1 MSRGDSPFLQEIFPL
16 ISSQSVPS
24 AESLSPGE
32 LLLPICLKCLFAA
45 HISGPKAAAPL
56 TSSGRVRLSKG
67 SGQVPRADL
76 TADTVLLGHLSGA
89 EKSRFRLKTS
99 KLLNSALQP
108 PRQEGVEQMA
118 WNDRFE
124 CMPVEELQKFQFAK
138 LKETVSWLYERIPF
152 YRRKLDESGVRADD
166 LKSVDDI
173 TKLPFTEKNDLRD
186 NYPFGLCA
194 VPMNEVVRIHC
205 SSGTTG
211 KPITGPYTA
220 EDVEQWTECVARVLW
235 AATVRKEDIVQVA
248 YGYGLFTG
256 GLGLHQG
263 ASRIGCAIVPTSSGM
278 TERQVMLMKDFGA
291 TALFCTPSY
300 ALTIAER
307 AEEMKMPIRDLPL
320 RVGVFGAEPWTR
332 AMRDEIDER
341 MGISARDI
349 YGLTEL
355 GGPGMAYDCD
365 ERNGLHINED
375 HFLAE
380 TIDPVTLEPVPPGQR
395 GELVLTA
402 IQRRAMPLLR
412 YRTKDITTFSRQP
425 CSCGRTFV
433 KMDRITGRT
442 DDMLIIN
449 GVNVFPSQI
458 EALLSDIKEIELQ
471 YLLIVR
477 KKKHLDELNIR
488 VEGKKEVFD
497 AGPGKVAEVERKIVD
512 HIRGMLGIHVG
523 MEMVRP
529 KALKRS
535 EGKAVRVVDE
545 RPKN

>member
-1 MSRGDSPFLQEIFPL
+1 
-16 ISSQSVPS
+16 
-24 AESLSPGE
+24 
-32 LLLPICLKCLFAA
+32 
-45 HISGPKAAAPL
+45 
-56 TSSGRVRLSKG
+56 
-67 SGQVPRADL
+67 
-76 TADTVLLGHLSGA
+76 
-89 EKSRFRLKTS
+89 
-99 KLLNSALQP
+99 
-108 PRQEGVEQMA
+108 MA

-124 CMPVEELQKFQFAK
+124 RMPVEELQEFQLVK
-138 LKETVSWLYERIPF
+138 LKETVGWLYERVPF
-152 YRRKLDESGVRADD
+152 YRRKMDELGVGAGD
-166 LKSVDDI
+166 LKSIDDI
-173 TKLPFTEKNDLRD
+173 RKLPFTEKNDLRD

-194 VPMNEVVRIHC
+194 VPMDEVVRIHC

-220 EDVEQWTECVARVLW
+220 EDLEQWTECVARVLW
-235 AATVRKEDIVQVA
+235 ASTVRKEDIVQVA

-256 GLGLHQG
+256 GIGFHQG

-278 TERQVMLMKDFGA
+278 TERQVMLINDFGV

-307 AEEMKMPIRDLPL
+307 AEEMKIPMRDLPL
-320 RVGVFGAEPWTR
+320 RVGVFGAEPWTT
-332 AMRDEIDER
+332 AMRDEIEER
-341 MGISARDI
+341 MGISARDC

-355 GGPGMAYDCD
+355 GGPGMGYSCD
-365 ERNGLHINED
+365 DRDGLHINED

-380 TIDPVTLEPVPPGQR
+380 TIDPVTLEPVPLGQR

-412 YRTKDITTFSRQP
+412 YRTKDVTTLRRDS

-433 KMDRITGRT
+433 KMDKVAGRT

-471 YLLIVR
+471 YLLVVR

-488 VEGKKEVFD
+488 VECKKEVFD
-497 AGPGKVAEVERKIVD
+497 AGPGKVAEVEKKVAA
-512 HIRGMLGIHVG
+512 HIKGTLGISVG
-523 MEMVRP
+523 MEILKP

-535 EGKAVRVVDE
+535 EGKAVRVIDE
-545 RPKN
+545 RPK